1 MIRILYVHGYNGK
14 PNGESFQKLA
24 KYAEVADFGGE
35 FNGNES
41 TGICPYCMIDSV
53 LADAD
58 WKDLSPEFLE
68 KMRKFFFS

>member
-35 FNGNES
+35 FN
-41 TGICPYCMIDSV
+41 
-53 LADAD
+53 
-58 WKDLSPEFLE
+58 EFIFKLL
-68 KMRKFFFS
+68 RHSFF

>member
-24 KYAEVADFGGE
+24 
-35 FNGNES
+35 
-41 TGICPYCMIDSV
+41 
-53 LADAD
+53 DAD

-68 KMRKFFFS
+68 KMYKRFFENHIDMNY

>member
-1 MIRILYVHGYNGK
+1 MADRLVSNQAHIEFSENG
-14 PNGESFQKLA
+14 
-24 KYAEVADFGGE
+24 D
-35 FNGNES
+35 

-68 KMRKFFFS
+68 KMKEYWF